1 MNLRLSTVN
10 AEIQRQGFDA
20 ELVKGEGYFYFLGPD
35 VERAYSTMVNVTR
48 LNQISLRTRG
58 YGIEAVPWASN
69 PMTPVQIRLPAPNK
83 REQ

>member
-48 LNQISLRTRG
+48 LNQISLDQ
-58 YGIEAVPWASN
+58 W
-69 PMTPVQIRLPAPNK
+69 MIRFHEIA
-83 REQ
+83 RCSSVW